1 MSTPLQQP
9 FAPEAQAA
17 LDRVLQALEHRQHS
31 ATEMR
36 VLLRLLEC
44 RDASIAELAERLEI
58 RPTEVT
64 RAGRRL
70 AMRGLV
76 RTHHAGKREQMLMQI
91 TRSGR
96 VVIRSLLTAAE
107 RESVRPST
115 PQEPL
120 DGARKR
126 RGSTVEEM
134 GEGSFPASDPPAAWT
149 WEVGETSPPPR
160 RAGAHD
166 RSRRASRPRRVHFRA
181 ARDGR

>member
-1 MSTPLQQP
+1 MNTRLREA

-17 LDRVLQALEHRQHS
+17 LDRVLQVLEHRQHS

-36 VLLRLLEC
+36 VLLRLLE
-44 RDASIAELAERLEI
+44 RRNASIVELAEHLGI

-76 RTHHAGKREQMLMQI
+76 RAHHAGKREEMLMQI

-96 VVIRSLLTAAE
+96 AVMHSLLTAAE
-107 RESVRPST
+107 WESARPSK
-115 PQEPL
+115 PGEPL
-120 DGARKR
+120 DHAGNR

-134 GEGSFPASDPPAAWT
+134 GEGSFPASDPPAVWT
-149 WEVGETSPPPR
+149 WEVSETSPPR
-160 RAGAHD
+160 K
-166 RSRRASRPRRVHFRA
+166 RA
-181 ARDGR
+181 AAPGPGGYVSLGST

>member
-1 MSTPLQQP
+1 MSTPLQET
-9 FAPEAQAA
+9 FAPDAQAA
-17 LDRVLQALEHRQHS
+17 LDRVLQVLEHRQHS

-36 VLLRLLEC
+36 VLLRLLER
-44 RDASIAELAERLEI
+44 RDASIAELSEQLDI

-96 VVIRSLLTAAE
+96 VLMQSLLTAAE
-107 RESVRPST
+107 WESARPSK
-115 PQEPL
+115 PGEPL
-120 DGARKR
+120 DHAGKR

-134 GEGSFPASDPPAAWT
+134 GEGSFPASDPPAVWT
-149 WEVGETSPPPR
+149 WEVGESSPPR
-160 RAGAHD
+160 KRAAAHD
-166 RSRRASRPRRVHFRA
+166 ASRYVSLGGA
-181 ARDGR
+181 